1 MIYCCKNPSAALR
14 QYNNASV
21 TPIFAIAARS
31 ILPNNPSDIIVA
43 ISPTLSGPMIVI
55 TALATAN
62 SNASN
67 TKTTLDF
74 IYAALLPIA
83 APTLFLLF
91 FSVIFVSLLSSRF
104 RRA

>member
-1 MIYCCKNPSAALR
+1 MAAVRL
-14 QYNNASV
+14 
-21 TPIFAIAARS
+21 T
-31 ILPNNPSDIIVA
+31 
-43 ISPTLSGPMIVI
+43 
-55 TALATAN
+55 ATAN
-62 SNASN
+62 SNAGN

-91 FSVIFVSLLSSRF
+91 FSVIFVSLLSGRF